1 MLMNTLQDLEKEYNF
16 TYPAL
21 YRQLYDDK
29 MLDWGMDG
37 DGWYKNVF
45 PALKENPPLLL
56 FGNDIE
62 ILDPVVYHDGIREII
77 NREIYDI
84 SPKYRM
90 VPFAKNGAGDL
101 YVFQLDMEV
110 NGDVPVTFF
119 PHDETEA
126 EVLSKNLQDF
136 IFRQLLESLTEID
149 EYSMFDGDS
158 EDDIKKNLHNQLNTH
173 RKYLT
178 SEQIEILEDI
188 YQRDIFEYSY
198 KTPSGREFEAEGLL
212 TFDEL
217 ETLINQKIRFEKLNT
232 KFDYT
237 E

>member
-1 MLMNTLQDLEKEYNF
+1 MTTFQDLEKEFNF

-29 MLDWGMDG
+29 MLDWGTEG
-37 DGWYKNVF
+37 SGWYTHVF
-45 PALKENPPLLL
+45 PTLKENPPLLL

-62 ILDPVVYHDGIREII
+62 IWDPVAYPGAIREII
-77 NREIYDI
+77 NHEIYDI
-84 SPKYRM
+84 NPIYKM

-110 NGDVPVTFF
+110 NGEIPVTFF
-119 PHDETEA
+119 PHDDSEA
-126 EVLSKNLQDF
+126 EILAKNLQDF
-136 IFRQLLESLTEID
+136 IFRQLLESLTEMD
-149 EYSMFDGDS
+149 EYSMFEGDS
-158 EDDIKKNLHNQLNTH
+158 EDEIKKNLHNQLRTH

-178 SEQIEILEDI
+178 SNQIEILEGI
-188 YQRDIFEYSY
+188 YQRDIFEYTY
-198 KTPSGREFEAEGLL
+198 KAPNGREFEAEGLL

-217 ETLINQKIRFEKLNT
+217 EKLIQKEIAFEKLNT

>member
-1 MLMNTLQDLEKEYNF
+1 MGMKTLQDLEKEFNF

-21 YRQLYDDK
+21 YIQLYDDK
-29 MLDWGMDG
+29 MLDWGTEG
-37 DGWYKNVF
+37 NGWYTHVF
-45 PALKENPPLLL
+45 PGLKENPPLLL

-62 ILDPVVYHDGIREII
+62 IWDPVAYHGGIREII
-77 NREIYDI
+77 NHEIYDI
-84 SPKYRM
+84 NPKYRM

-101 YVFQLDMEV
+101 YVFQLDMEA
-110 NGDVPVTFF
+110 NGEIPVTFF
-119 PHDETEA
+119 PHDDSEA
-126 EVLSKNLQDF
+126 EILAQNLQDF

-149 EYSMFDGDS
+149 EYSMFEGDS
-158 EDDIKKNLHNQLNTH
+158 EEEIKKNLHNQLKTH

-178 SEQIEILEDI
+178 PGQIDILEDI
-188 YQRDIFEYSY
+188 YQRDIFEYTY
-198 KTPSGREFEAEGLL
+198 KTPNGSEFEAKGLL

-217 ETLINQKIRFEKLNT
+217 EKLIQQEIAFEKLNT